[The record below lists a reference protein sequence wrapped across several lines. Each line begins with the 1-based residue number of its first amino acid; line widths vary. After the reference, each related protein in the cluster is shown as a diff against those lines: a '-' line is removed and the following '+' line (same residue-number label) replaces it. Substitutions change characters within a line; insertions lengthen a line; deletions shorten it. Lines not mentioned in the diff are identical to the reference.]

1 MAHPPAERPNMPG
14 YGLDDPKYKFTPLT
28 LAWVGEKMA
37 ASRNYWIGTTRS
49 DGRPHAAPVW
59 GVWMDDRLLFS
70 TGDRSQKARNI
81 SRSPAVVAHLE
92 SGDDVVIVEGHAV
105 AVTDAGT
112 RTRFDVAYEEKYD
125 FNPGAAADPNS
136 LVYRVEPRTIMAW
149 LEKDFPATASRWRFA

>member
-1 MAHPPAERPNMPG
+1 MAHPTVERPNMPG

-28 LAWVGEKMA
+28 LEWVSEKMA

-49 DGRPHAAPVW
+49 DGRPHAVPVW

-81 SRSPAVVAHLE
+81 SRSSDVVAHLE

-105 AVTDAGT
+105 AVTDPDT
-112 RTRFDVAYEEKYD
+112 RTRFDAVYEEKYA

-136 LVYRVEPRTIMAW
+136 LVYSVEPRQIMAW
-149 LEKDFPATASRWRFA
+149 QEKDFPATASRWRFS